1 MGVKNGIEKAKPR
14 DDADPSASSW
24 VTWCFVMERFDFFM
38 ERFPVRHV
46 ANPVLSCGS

>member
-24 VTWCFVMERFDFFM
+24 VTWRFVMERFDFFV
-38 ERFPVRHV
+38 EHFLVRHV
-46 ANPVLSCGS
+46 ANLV